1 MSIHAPRSEIWSLF
15 DRVILLPKGATLYS
29 GLANSAA
36 EHFEECG
43 FELLAFVNP
52 AEHLVDLAAVDNRTE
67 EAEQVS
73 DTRVSQLKEAWQ
85 RKSEDPKPDGRASP
99 QVLYLDDNA
108 KQKKVGF
115 WRQLEVLTRR
125 TTKVTIRDPMGVA
138 GSLFEAISLSVIT
151 GWVFFQLGRDLT
163 GIRSREGCLYTAS
176 SLQGYIIIMFETY
189 RLTIDI
195 QIFDRER
202 SERVVGVPAFLLSR
216 RLSRLFLE
224 DLPVPIIFSVVFY
237 FMAGLRPEV
246 AAFFIFLALMIIS
259 QLITVTLSA
268 LCVAVSRD
276 FAGASLLGNVAY
288 TIQTFCCGYF
298 VQSQQIPVYLRWMKW
313 IVSIKIADTFETG
326 FSDIQAG
333 L

>member
-1 MSIHAPRSEIWSLF
+1 MSIHAPRSEIWKLF
-15 DRVILLPKGATLYS
+15 DNVILLSRGATLYS
-29 GLANSAA
+29 GLASAA
-36 EHFEECG
+36 TEHFEECG
-43 FELLAFVNP
+43 FELPAFVNP
-52 AEHLVDLAAVDNRTE
+52 AEHLVDLAAVDNRSE
-67 EAEQVS
+67 EAEQLS
-73 DTRVSQLKEAWQ
+73 DARVSQLKGAWH
-85 RKSEDPKPDGRASP
+85 RKAQDQTLDGRTP
-99 QVLYLDDNA
+99 PLVLDLDDNA
-108 KQKKVGF
+108 KQPRVGF

-125 TTKVTIRDPMGVA
+125 TTKVTIRDPMGLA

-151 GWVFFQLGRDLT
+151 GWVFFQLGHDLT
-163 GIRSREGCLYTAS
+163 GIRSRQGCLYTAS

-202 SERVVGVPAFLLSR
+202 SERIVGVPAFLLSR

-237 FMAGLRPEV
+237 FMAGLRAEV
-246 AAFFIFLALMIIS
+246 ATFLIFLALMIIS

-288 TIQTFCCGYF
+288 TIQTFSCGYF
-298 VQSQQIPVYLRWMKW
+298 VQSQQIPIYLRWMKW
-313 IVSIKIADTFETG
+313 VVSSELVLVSIFDLP
-326 FSDIQAG
+326 DI